1 MRRGLGLGPEN
12 QNRSV
17 TWVNAKVAPLPTR
30 VPRPSAR
37 ALLVL
42 LAASANASAA
52 PFPTRDQNPLLA
64 GYGLPMPMP
73 ARLAPA
79 DQWQLVTDLNWGS
92 SSISESGGTE
102 TLIVD
107 AETRELRLTA
117 GHGFADRW
125 SFQLQLPYRYTGAG
139 NLDGFIDGWHDAFGL
154 PDGARSDFPA
164 DQFRIAYER
173 DGVTELD
180 VQFSAAGIGD
190 ISADLGYQ
198 LWTDATSSLAA
209 WLSLKLPTGDADK
222 LTGSGAA
229 DAALVI
235 AGEHLFA
242 ERWSAF
248 GQLGVTYLGNGDLLA
263 DQQRNVV
270 WSGLAGVSVRIWRG
284 LDFKM
289 QFDAHSAV
297 FDDTAIDFLGEAA
310 ILSVGGA
317 YRFESGWTLD
327 AGVSEDIVVD
337 ASPDVVF
344 VVGLRKAPG
353 ARR

>member
-1 MRRGLGLGPEN
+1 MKRATRHAL
-12 QNRSV
+12 
-17 TWVNAKVAPLPTR
+17 WV
-30 VPRPSAR
+30 S
-37 ALLVL
+37 LLVFTGI
-42 LAASANASAA
+42 ASAA

-73 ARLAPA
+73 ARLAA
-79 DQWQLVTDLNWGS
+79 SDEWRLAADLNWS
-92 SSISESGGTE
+92 SSAISQSTGAEA
-102 TLIVD
+102 LIVD

-117 GHGFADRW
+117 GHSFADRW

-139 NLDGFIDGWHDAFGL
+139 NLDSFIDGWHDAFGL
-154 PDGARSDFPA
+154 PDGERSDFPQ
-164 DQFRIAYER
+164 DRFRIAYER
-173 DGVTELD
+173 DGVVEFDTQSS
-180 VQFSAAGIGD
+180 VSGIGD
-190 ISADLGYQ
+190 ISADIGYQ
-198 LWTDATSSLAA
+198 LWTDPTSSLAA
-209 WLSLKLPTGDADK
+209 WLSVKLPTGDAGK

-235 AGEHLFA
+235 AGEHRFA

-248 GQLGVTYLGNGDLLA
+248 GQFGVTYLGNGDLLA

-297 FDDTAIDFLGEAA
+297 FDDTALDFLGEAVV
-310 ILSVGGA
+310 LSVGGA

-344 VVGLRKAPG
+344 VLGLRRAL
-353 ARR
+353 